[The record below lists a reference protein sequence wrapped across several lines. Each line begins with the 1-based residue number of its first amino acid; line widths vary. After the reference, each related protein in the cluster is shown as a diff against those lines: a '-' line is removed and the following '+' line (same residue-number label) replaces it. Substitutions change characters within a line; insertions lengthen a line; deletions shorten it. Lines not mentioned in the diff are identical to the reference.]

1 MADDK
6 KGGWDDAG
14 SGAWEGAK
22 TGAAIGSFVP
32 GVGTALGAGA
42 GALVGGIGG
51 FFGKWGGGNEGPGG
65 LPTGVGAYDPNA
77 DAFYGESGAMLADAQ
92 AGAAADSSW
101 QQRQGAGM
109 RAHQGYRGQQAQMR
123 GQQLDY
129 ISQLQAMAAG
139 TGGPSAAEQVV
150 QSQRDKNIAQAS
162 ALAASGQGISP
173 ALAMKQAQDQAGA
186 SGQAA
191 AQQAATIR
199 SQEAMQAQQMLGGA
213 ISGVRGQDIGWAMDN
228 AGLRQQGAM
237 ANLDAQMQQRQM
249 NDQMTQQFMQMGLSL
264 EEARMQAGMEL
275 EKLKADQ
282 QTSMNEMIAGKA
294 SADKDR
300 KYGLLGAGLGA
311 VGAVAGAY
319 LKSDETIKQD
329 IKQEPVKLDKFMDEL
344 GSYSYK
350 YKDEVEDVSKDTRF
364 GIMAQELE
372 RSEVG
377 STFVKET
384 SQGKAIDIVQSVGP
398 ILASLSRLN
407 DRQKKMEKIMKKGKK

>member
-1 MADDK
+1 
-6 KGGWDDAG
+6 
-14 SGAWEGAK
+14 
-22 TGAAIGSFVP
+22 
-32 GVGTALGAGA
+32 
-42 GALVGGIGG
+42 
-51 FFGKWGGGNEGPGG
+51 
-65 LPTGVGAYDPNA
+65 
-77 DAFYGESGAMLADAQ
+77 
-92 AGAAADSSW
+92 
-101 QQRQGAGM
+101 
-109 RAHQGYRGQQAQMR
+109 
-123 GQQLDY
+123 
-129 ISQLQAMAAG
+129 
-139 TGGPSAAEQVV
+139 
-150 QSQRDKNIAQAS
+150 
-162 ALAASGQGISP
+162 
-173 ALAMKQAQDQAGA
+173 
-186 SGQAA
+186 
-191 AQQAATIR
+191 
-199 SQEAMQAQQMLGGA
+199 
-213 ISGVRGQDIGWAMDN
+213 
-228 AGLRQQGAM
+228 M